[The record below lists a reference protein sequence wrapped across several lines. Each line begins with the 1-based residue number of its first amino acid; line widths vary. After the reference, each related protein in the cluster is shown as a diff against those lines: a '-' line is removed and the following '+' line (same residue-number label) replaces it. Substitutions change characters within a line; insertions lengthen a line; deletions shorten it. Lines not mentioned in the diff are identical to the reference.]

1 MSKSYV
7 DATALQYFKNKLVNI
22 MPTVNNGTLTILR
35 NGLAVG
41 TFSANQSSS
50 STVNISVPN
59 VTNPTVSGTTLV
71 LGNTVDTGNYSTKTE
86 VANSYVSKEKRYIIR
101 SETNTINVDCSN
113 FINYSMSFLTTCVW
127 SADTTSISYNGNV
140 LFEFPLATVIN
151 MAVYKDSTNMIVY
164 YNGNKYEITVV
175 DNNYT
180 LVLTRNRGGTVSINV
195 VTP

>member
-1 MSKSYV
+1 
-7 DATALQYFKNKLVNI
+7 
-22 MPTVNNGTLTILR
+22 
-35 NGLAVG
+35 
-41 TFSANQSSS
+41 
-50 STVNISVPN
+50 
-59 VTNPTVSGTTLV
+59 
-71 LGNTVDTGNYSTKTE
+71 
-86 VANSYVSKEKRYIIR
+86 
-101 SETNTINVDCSN
+101 
-113 FINYSMSFLTTCVW
+113 MSFLTTCVW

-151 MAVYKDSTNMIVY
+151 MAVYKDSSNMIIY